1 MRQISRFVF
10 HTVIRK
16 GGYEMK
22 GICPNCEK
30 ETELELI
37 QSVQEIKVRGELIE
51 VEVKYYKCK
60 SCGEEFDDP
69 HSDQDPLDKAYRE
82 YRRRHR
88 MLQPEEIREYRKKF
102 GLTQNETNLLLG
114 WGGATLSRYENGAL
128 QDDTHEKALR
138 LAMEPRNLLK
148 LIEQAPDALPDERR
162 GRLSA
167 ELRAAEE
174 ESYSF
179 ERIYEE
185 RFARY
190 EASELSGYRKLDL
203 AKLFNAILFFCKDGT
218 LKTKLNKLLFYADF
232 KHFKEY
238 TVSITGARYAH
249 IPFGPAPDK
258 YALYFATLVENGS
271 LVIREVAF
279 SENAIGEEFSSAKQ
293 PDLSLFSDSELKVL
307 ATVKEYFNDFNAKK
321 ITDFSHDEKGYKET
335 PQGQIISYEYADE
348 LKL

>member
-1 MRQISRFVF
+1 
-10 HTVIRK
+10 
-16 GGYEMK
+16 MK
-22 GICPNCEK
+22 RLCPNCEK

-37 QSVQEIKVRGELIE
+37 QNVQVIKVRGEIIE

-69 HSDQDPLDKAYRE
+69 RSDEDPLDKAYRE

-88 MLQPEEIREYRKKF
+88 MKQPEEIREFRKKF
-102 GLTQNETNLLLG
+102 GLTQNEMNRLLG

-128 QDDTHEKALR
+128 QDETHEKALR
-138 LAMEPRNLLK
+138 LAMEPRNLWK
-148 LIEQAPDALPDERR
+148 LMEQTPDAVPEERR
-162 GRLSA
+162 ERLLA

-174 ESYSF
+174 EICSF

-190 EASELSGYRKLDL
+190 EANQLSGYRKLDL
-203 AKLFNAILFFCKDGT
+203 AKLFNAILFFCRGGI

-238 TVSITGARYAH
+238 TVSITGAQYVH
-249 IPFGPAPDK
+249 VPFGPAPDK

-271 LVIREVAF
+271 LTIKEVPF
-279 SENAIGEEFSSAKQ
+279 SENAVGEEFTSAKQ
-293 PDLSLFSDSELKVL
+293 PDLSLFFDSELKVL
-307 ATVKEYFNDFNAKK
+307 ATVKEYFKNFTAKK